1 MTLRFLW
8 TLLPGLLLMAHS
20 ASASPWRPDS
30 LLRFPP
36 DMRAKALQTLIAK
49 QRQTPRNASLDSTP
63 PQITALSVDTTVV
76 AHRQEAGLGI
86 DISVADDW
94 SGVKWLNLEW
104 THLDSG
110 VRGEAMV
117 FVGGASTARR
127 EQGQLTLS
135 PVWGMGGQ
143 PGAYVVSGAT
153 VQDVAGNVAHYNQG
167 ELAALGGN
175 LNFEIRNRLYD
186 PRPPVLKAGLLRVSS
201 VSRST
206 PWSGTA
212 DAMPMVT
219 AELTVGDKGSGPL
232 AGVVDAHFYM
242 CTLDESDCLLVI
254 GTQLPRHGRSVMQ
267 LSGAVLPEQTLGTYH
282 LANMFLY
289 DRSGNFTILRSKRFG
304 GDTDFGRYFPATQ
317 VEITP

>member
-1 MTLRFLW
+1 MTPRFFW
-8 TLLPGLLLMAHS
+8 ALLPGTLLLASS
-20 ASASPWRPDS
+20 ALAAPMLPDG
-30 LLRFPP
+30 LQRFPP
-36 DMRAKALQTLIAK
+36 EMRAKVVQRLAAQ
-49 QRQTPRNASLDSTP
+49 QRQAPRNASLDGTP
-63 PQITALSVDTTVV
+63 PRITAFSVEATVV
-76 AHRQEAGLGI
+76 AHRQESGLGV

-94 SGVKWLNLEW
+94 SGVKWLNVEW

-110 VRGEAMV
+110 IRADTMV

-127 EQGQLTLS
+127 EQGRLQLS

-143 PGAYVVSGAT
+143 PGSYVISGAT
-153 VQDVAGNVAHYNQG
+153 VADVAGNVAHYGQA

-175 LNFEIRNRLYD
+175 LGFEVRNRLYD
-186 PRPPVLKAGLLRVSS
+186 PRPPVLRAGRLGVSS

-242 CTLDESDCLLVI
+242 CTLDETDCLLVI

-267 LSGAVLPEQTLGTYH
+267 LSGTVLPEQTLGTYH

-289 DRSGNFTILRSKRFG
+289 DRSGNFTVLSSKRFG
-304 GDTDFGRYFPATQ
+304 GDTDFSRYFPATQ